1 MTKQITTIG
10 FFLIFAAL
18 AFGADVVRVEP
29 GTMLQA
35 GYDESTCWFQARAAA
50 SPTGEAVLA
59 TQKYLLNSND
69 VYYDIHSSY
78 SEDNGK
84 TWSELVPQDGFGR
97 IRYKPGT
104 DEAMEAVC
112 CDEVPAYHAQS
123 GKFLMTGC
131 MAFYRDNQNTSEA
144 RFPLCE
150 NLPEDAAETDTW
162 YSVFDRETKTWSPP
176 EILTVPA
183 GSAAVR
189 GRAGCTQRL
198 DLPDGTILLPV
209 YVPNP
214 NGCYHTVVLHCD
226 FDGKHLRC
234 LEEGKPLILQQPRGF
249 CEPSITAYK
258 GRYYLTLRNDEM
270 GYITA
275 SDDGLNFD
283 DPIPWRWQ
291 SEEDG
296 GEPGEIIGSY
306 NTQQHWLRLGEKLY
320 LVYTRRGANNDHIFR
335 HRAPLFIAEFDPR
348 TMTLLR
354 PTEQVAVPEHGVA
367 LGNFG
372 TTEVSDR
379 EGWVVVSERMP
390 SKIKEQSNYKQ
401 ALARGASGA
410 IWISRIFAEETK

>member
-1 MTKQITTIG
+1 MTKQIITVG
-10 FFLIFAAL
+10 FFLAFAAL
-18 AFGADVVRVEP
+18 AFGADAVRVQP
-29 GTMLQA
+29 GKMLQA
-35 GYDESTCWFQARAAA
+35 GYDETTCWFQARAAA

-78 SEDNGK
+78 SADDGK

-112 CDEVPAYHAQS
+112 CDEVPAYHAPS
-123 GKFLMTGC
+123 VEFLMTGC
-131 MAFYRDNQNTSEA
+131 VAFYQDSQNATDE
-144 RFPLCE
+144 RFALCDD
-150 NLPEDAAETDTW
+150 LPDDAAETDTW

-176 EILTVPA
+176 EILTVPKH
-183 GSAAVR
+183 SAAVC

-214 NGCYHTVVLHCD
+214 NGCYHAVVLRCG
-226 FDGKHLRC
+226 FDGKHLRY
-234 LEEGKPLILQQPRGF
+234 LEEGKPLTLDKARGYS
-249 CEPSITAYK
+249 EPSITLYQ
-258 GRYYLTLRNDEM
+258 GRYYLTLRSDDM

-283 DPIPWRWQ
+283 PPIPWRWQ
-291 SEEDG
+291 SEGDG
-296 GEPGEIIGSY
+296 GAPGELLGSY

-320 LVYTRRGANNDHIFR
+320 LVYTRRGADNDHIFR
-335 HRAPLFIAEFDPR
+335 HRAPLFIAQFDPQ
-348 TMTLLR
+348 TMTLIR
-354 PTEQVAVPEHGVA
+354 ETEQVAVPEQGVA

-390 SKIKEQSNYKQ
+390 SKIKEENDYKK

-410 IWISRIFAEETK
+410 IWISRIFAP